1 MKKTK
6 QMLEDEMVALE
17 VKYTYMHK
25 ELSNKVKTALESS
38 INLNLRLQEVNAL
51 ALHYE
56 KTILVLS
63 ERLMEARQPL
73 SSNASM
79 G

>member
-63 ERLMEARQPL
+63 ERLIKATL
-73 SSNASM
+73 K
-79 G
+79 

>member
-1 MKKTK
+1 
-6 QMLEDEMVALE
+6 MLEDEMVALE

-73 SSNASM
+73 SSIASM